1 MGKYFL
7 GFMCLKTVLTTLSQL
22 SQVQTP
28 LTFVQE
34 DTKMSTLQKNI
45 RIGPNKLAL
54 YSDEKIRMPI
64 ILVTYPGSSAQHSHN
79 LLN

>member
-7 GFMCLKTVLTTLSQL
+7 GFMCLKTVLTTLNQL

-28 LTFVQE
+28 LTAVQE

-45 RIGPNKLAL
+45 WIGPNELAL
-54 YSDEKIRMPI
+54 YSDVKN
-64 ILVTYPGSSAQHSHN
+64 GNQ
-79 LLN
+79 